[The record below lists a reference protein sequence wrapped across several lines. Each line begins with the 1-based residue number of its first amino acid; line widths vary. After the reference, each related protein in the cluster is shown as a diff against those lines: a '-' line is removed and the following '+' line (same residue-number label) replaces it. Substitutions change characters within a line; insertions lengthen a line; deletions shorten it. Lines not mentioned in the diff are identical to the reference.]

1 MTAKQYKIGI
11 DVGGTNTDV
20 VILDENNK
28 VLASTK
34 SATTS
39 DVQEGIFNGIQTV
52 LEQSRVDRSQI
63 AYVSLGTTHATNAI
77 IRRKL
82 LSKVAVV
89 RICLP
94 AGKGVPPLMNWQA
107 DLVEAMGA
115 EPYMIHGGFEYD
127 GRPLAGKELDRDEC
141 MAVLEK
147 MKASGIESI
156 AVCSIFSPVNGKHE
170 QQFAEYARE
179 VFGEQI
185 AVTVSAEIG
194 SLSLIERENSTILNA
209 SVVGVALRAANGL
222 TEALARFGI
231 HCKVFFAQNDGTLM
245 ALDYAIRYPILT
257 IGSGPTNSLRGA
269 AYLSGLKDCIVAD
282 IGGTSTDVGIMVNG
296 FPRQS
301 AVAVEVGGVLTNF
314 RMPDL
319 ISIGLGGGSIVTARE
334 DGTIQIGPDS
344 VGYEITKRALSFGG
358 DTLTAT
364 DIAIAAGIATIDS
377 PHCDAA
383 RLSHLDPEF
392 VRRAMDEIVQMVA
405 GACDRIKTS
414 TDPLP
419 VVLVGG
425 GSILMPQRVEGLGE
439 IIRPNNFGCA
449 NAIGSATADASGE
462 IDALWGLESMT
473 REEAMKQARE
483 QAIQKAIEM
492 GADPEST
499 EIVDMELVPLTYLP
513 GNVVRI
519 KVKAAGP
526 LRFGVNE
533 HCVSP

>member
-1 MTAKQYKIGI
+1 MTTNSYKIGI

-20 VILDENNK
+20 VILDEANR
-28 VLASTK
+28 VVASTK
-34 SATTS
+34 SATTP
-39 DVQEGIFNGIQTV
+39 DVQQGIFNGIRTV
-52 LEQSRVDRSQI
+52 LEQSQVDTADI

-82 LSKVAVV
+82 LSRVAVV

-94 AGKGVPPLMNWQA
+94 AGRGVPPLTNWHA

-115 EPYMIHGGFEYD
+115 EPYLIHGGFEYD
-127 GRPLAGKELDRDEC
+127 GRPLAGKRLDRAEC
-141 MAVLEK
+141 LEVLERI
-147 MKASGIESI
+147 KASGAESI
-156 AVCSIFSPVNGKHE
+156 AVCSIFSPVNGDHE
-170 QQFAEYARE
+170 KEFAEYARE
-179 VFGEQI
+179 VLGPDI
-185 AVTVSAEIG
+185 SVTVSAEIG
-194 SLSLIERENSTILNA
+194 SLSLIERENSTVLNA
-209 SVVGVALRAANGL
+209 SVVGVALRAAQGL
-222 TEALARFGI
+222 TEALDRFGI
-231 HCKVFFAQNDGTLM
+231 RCKVFFAQNDGTLM

-319 ISIGLGGGSIVTARE
+319 ISIGLGGGSIVTVENGEIRV
-334 DGTIQIGPDS
+334 GPDS
-344 VGYEITKRALSFGG
+344 VGYEITKKALCFGG

-364 DIAIAAGIATIDS
+364 DIAIATGVASIDAPNCDRSRLAG
-377 PHCDAA
+377 
-383 RLSHLDPEF
+383 LDPDF
-392 VRRAMDEIVQMVA
+392 VRRAMDEIVRMVA

-414 TDPLP
+414 TQPLP

-425 GSILMPQRVEGLGE
+425 GSILMPERVDGMGD

-449 NAIGSATADASGE
+449 NAIGAATADASGE
-462 IDALWGLESMT
+462 VDALWGLEGIT
-473 REEAMKQARE
+473 REEAMRQARE
-483 QAIQKAIEM
+483 QAVNKAVEM
-492 GADPEST
+492 GADPSAT

-526 LRFGVNE
+526 LRFGVNAN
-533 HCVSP
+533 CASQ